1 MMTVNAADGDLHYH
15 ALCGLSSTDTT

>member
-15 ALCGLSSTDTT
+15 AQCGLSSTDTT